1 MSWHSSPTDDPR
13 ALRQGQVD
21 IFTSKSMQRY
31 ATDDMVDVQE
41 RRDADEHD
49 IRSGAMTSAI
59 AATHCN
65 AAPALLGLLD
75 PRSV

>member
-1 MSWHSSPTDDPR
+1 
-13 ALRQGQVD
+13 
-21 IFTSKSMQRY
+21 MQRY